1 MKNTTNKKNNYM
13 KEELRN
19 FILNNQESI
28 NRISIKKYEDTND
41 IFIKK
46 IKTFNKDKVSGE

>member
-1 MKNTTNKKNNYM
+1 MKNTIDKKKNYM

-46 IKTFNKDKVSGE
+46 IKTFNKNKVSGK